1 MKFPEDLRF
10 SKEHEWVSVADNV
23 ATIGI
28 TDFAQDELGDIV
40 FVEAPEIG
48 GALSK
53 GETFGVAESVKT
65 VSDLYCPV
73 TGEVVEV
80 NHTLEDE
87 PELVNKSPYQDGWM
101 VKVKIS
107 NPSELDELMS
117 AKEYE
122 NYVLKSK

>member
-10 SKEHEWVSVADNV
+10 SKEHEWVSVADDV

-28 TDFAQDELGDIV
+28 SDFAQDELGDIV

-48 GALSK
+48 AVLNR

-65 VSDLYCPV
+65 VSDLFCPV
-73 TGEVVEV
+73 TGEVVGI
-80 NHTLEDE
+80 NSDLEDK

-101 VKVKIS
+101 IKIKVS
-107 NPSELDELMS
+107 DLAGLDELMS

-122 NYVLKSK
+122 DYVLKSK

>member
-1 MKFPEDLRF
+1 MEFPEDLRF
-10 SKEHEWVSVADNV
+10 SKEHEWVSLADGV

-28 TDFAQDELGDIV
+28 SDFAQDELGDIV
-40 FVEAPEIG
+40 FVETPEK
-48 GALSK
+48 GAALAR

-80 NHTLEDE
+80 NNKLEDA

-101 VKVKIS
+101 IKVKLS
-107 NPSELDELMS
+107 NLSELDNLMS

-122 NYVLKSK
+122 NYVLKSE

>member
-10 SKEHEWVSVADNV
+10 SKEHEWVSVADDV

-28 TDFAQDELGDIV
+28 TDFAQEELGDIV

-48 GALSK
+48 STLDK
-53 GETFGVAESVKT
+53 GQTFGVAESVKT

-73 TGEVVEV
+73 TCEVVEI
-80 NHTLEDE
+80 NSNLEDA

-101 VKVKIS
+101 IKVKLS
-107 NPSELDELMS
+107 NPSELDNLMS

-122 NYVLKSK
+122 DFVLKSG

>member
-1 MKFPEDLRF
+1 MKFPEELRF
-10 SKEHEWVSVADNV
+10 SKEHEWVSVADDV

-28 TDFAQDELGDIV
+28 TDFAQEELGDIV

-48 GALSK
+48 FTLDK
-53 GETFGVAESVKT
+53 GQTFGVAESVKT

-73 TGEVVEV
+73 TCEVVEI
-80 NHTLEDE
+80 NSNLEDA

-101 VKVKIS
+101 IKVKLS
-107 NPSELDELMS
+107 NPSELDNLMS

-122 NYVLKSK
+122 DFVLKSG

>member
-10 SKEHEWVSVADNV
+10 SKEHEWVSVADDV

-28 TDFAQDELGDIV
+28 SDFAQDELGDIV

-48 GALSK
+48 AVLSQ
-53 GETFGVAESVKT
+53 GDAFGVAESVKT
-65 VSDLYCPV
+65 VSDLFCPV
-73 TGEVVEV
+73 TGEVVEI
-80 NHTLEDE
+80 NADLEDT

-101 VKVKIS
+101 IKIKIS
-107 NPSELDELMS
+107 DPSELDGLMS

-122 NYVLKSK
+122 SYVLESK

>member
-10 SKEHEWVSVADNV
+10 SKGHEWVSVAGDV

-48 GALSK
+48 ATLTQ
-53 GETFGVAESVKT
+53 GEAFGVAESVKT
-65 VSDLYCPV
+65 VSDVYCPV
-73 TGEVVEV
+73 AGEVVEINSGLV
-80 NHTLEDE
+80 DK

-101 VKVKIS
+101 IKVKIS
-107 NPSELDELMS
+107 DLSALDELMS

>member
-10 SKEHEWVSVADNV
+10 SKQHEWVSVADDV

-28 TDFAQDELGDIV
+28 SDFAQDELGDIV

-48 GALSK
+48 GALEK
-53 GETFGVAESVKT
+53 GKPFGVAESVKT

-73 TGEVVEV
+73 TGEVVEI
-80 NHTLEDE
+80 NNMLDDE
-87 PELVNKSPYQDGWM
+87 PDLVNKSPYQDGWM
-101 VKVKIS
+101 IKVKLS
-107 NPSELDELMS
+107 NPSELDNLMS

-122 NYVLKSK
+122 DFVLKSK